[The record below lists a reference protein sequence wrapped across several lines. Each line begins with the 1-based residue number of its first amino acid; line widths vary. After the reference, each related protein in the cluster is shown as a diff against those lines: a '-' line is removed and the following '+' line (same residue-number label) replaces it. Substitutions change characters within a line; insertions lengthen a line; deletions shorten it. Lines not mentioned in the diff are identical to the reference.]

1 MSEQETKSH
10 AGRPGAVLIGF
21 LVLLIGEFIIL
32 SQAGIGLP
40 EILPKPISTYA
51 KSIDN
56 LFYLI
61 LAVTGFFF
69 LLTEGLLIYFLVRFR
84 AKPGGKPR
92 HTHGHH
98 GLEMAWTL
106 IPGTILF
113 LLAVLQ
119 TGVWGDVKYKSQMP
133 KEEDCLVVQVL
144 GKQFEWHFRY
154 AGPDGE
160 FGTNDDVGSRHLHVP
175 VDTDVMVKLHTID
188 VLHSFWLPNARLK
201 QDLLPGKTIPQWFNL
216 TELGKYEVVCA
227 ELCGQG
233 HTKMKS
239 NLFVQTQEEFDAW
252 IARKYEEQGNE
263 FNLEEDP
270 NLEVWRHW
278 PMGEKKQ

>member
-1 MSEQETKSH
+1 MSEQETQAKSV
-10 AGRPGAVLIGF
+10 RPGAVLIGF

-40 EILPKPISTYA
+40 EILPRPISTYA
-51 KSIDN
+51 RSIDN

-84 AKPGGKPR
+84 ARPGGKPR

-119 TGVWGDVKYKSQMP
+119 TGVWGEVKYKSQMP

-144 GKQFEWHFRY
+144 GRQFEWYFRY
-154 AGPDGE
+154 AGEDGE
-160 FGTNDDVGSRHLHVP
+160 FGTPDDIGSDHLHVP

-201 QDLLPGKTIPQWFNL
+201 QDLLPGKIIPQWFHL
-216 TELGKYEVVCA
+216 TETGTFEVVCA
-227 ELCGQG
+227 ELCGMG
-233 HTKMKS
+233 HTKMKRD
-239 NLFVQTQEEFDAW
+239 LVVQTSEEFEAW
-252 IARKYEEQGNE
+252 LERQAEEQGE
-263 FNLEEDP
+263 FEPDED
-270 NLEVWRHW
+270 LKLQYWKFW
-278 PMGEKKQ
+278 PEGDKKQ